1 MPLSTIFKLYN
12 VLWQSVLLVEETGVL
27 EKTSDLLQNHW
38 HIYHIMLYRVQLA
51 WAGFKL
57 TTFVVIGTDCI
68 GSCKSNCHKITTTMV
83 PYRHSDHVY
92 DLKNYLLW
100 PNFSSAIWIKL
111 SLFHELSPLLLE
123 IWWLSAIRQTKQLIR
138 PWYFRWRSRWWHI

>member
-12 VLWQSVLLVEETGVL
+12 VLWQSVLLVEETGVPGENL
-27 EKTSDLLQNHW
+27 RPAAKS
-38 HIYHIMLYRVQLA
+38 
-51 WAGFKL
+51 L
-57 TTFVVIGTDCI
+57 TNLSCNVVSSTTRLSGIQTHNFVVIGTDCI
-68 GSCKSNCHKITTTMV
+68 GSCKSNCHKITTTMA

-123 IWWLSAIRQTKQLIR
+123 IWWLLAIRQTKQLIR

>member
-1 MPLSTIFKLYN
+1 MYCGSQFYWWRKLE
-12 VLWQSVLLVEETGVL
+12 SL

-38 HIYHIMLYRVQLA
+38 QIYHIMLYRVQLA
-51 WAGFKL
+51 WAGFIL

-68 GSCKSNCHKITTTMV
+68 GSCKSNCHKITTTMA

-111 SLFHELSPLLLE
+111 SLFHELSPLWLE